1 MIWLPHIPVG
11 QAAVEAVN
19 VRNMRWSDW
28 NFVISRETEPIIKD
42 FI

>member
-1 MIWLPHIPVG
+1 MIPSPHVHTG

-19 VRNMRWSDW
+19 VRNMRWSAC
-28 NFVISRETEPIIKD
+28 NFAIAREITPIIKD